1 LKQRLSFKVK
11 LFSKA
16 AKNSELKEA
25 FMTDIEIVGQ
35 VISVIAMT
43 CIIFSFQQKKQSYLI
58 TLQLVGGALFS
69 VSYFMLGAVV
79 GGVLNV
85 VATVRAV
92 IFLFSKKLKTSHPV
106 WLVGFIGLYAVLYAL
121 TFTLFGVEP
130 TPIAFV
136 VELLPIVGM
145 IASTVGFVLNNSKA
159 VRRLGLVS
167 SPAWL
172 TYNLYYRSAGAV
184 ICEVISL
191 ISIFVGMYRHDRKP
205 R

>member
-1 LKQRLSFKVK
+1 
-11 LFSKA
+11 
-16 AKNSELKEA
+16 
-25 FMTDIEIVGQ
+25 MIEIETAGQ
-35 VISVIAMT
+35 IISIVAMV

-58 TLQLVGGALFS
+58 AMQLVGGALFS

-85 VATVRAV
+85 VETVKAV
-92 IFLFSKKLKTSHPV
+92 IFLFSAKLKTSHPA
-106 WLVGFIGLYAVLYAL
+106 WLCGFIGLYILLYAL
-121 TFTLFGVEP
+121 TFTVFGVEP

-136 VELLPIVGM
+136 GM
-145 IASTVGFVLNNSKA
+145 IASTIGFVLASSKA

-172 TYNLYYRSAGAV
+172 TYNIYYRSVGAV

-191 ISIFVGMYRHDRKP
+191 FSIFVGMYRHDRRAK
-205 R
+205 